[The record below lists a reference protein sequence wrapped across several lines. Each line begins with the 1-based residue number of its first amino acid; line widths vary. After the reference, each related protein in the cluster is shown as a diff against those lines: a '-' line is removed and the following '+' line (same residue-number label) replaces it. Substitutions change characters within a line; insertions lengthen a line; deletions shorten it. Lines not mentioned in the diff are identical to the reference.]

1 MLFQALDDKQECIG
15 IYLDG
20 KLIFDELPDN
30 LTKTWN
36 YSKFLE
42 DRDIEYAKLYC
53 FGKTLSEVC
62 PEHLKERWEEANERM
77 KAFYRS
83 FMEAK
88 VSLRDNCFFDLV
100 PERHLM
106 AYCDIK
112 DRITDY
118 VLRNYEKPKNYDHL
132 LSTLKIAT
140 DIKTQNLDIDASKVT
155 VSPKTRNLLKKVRS
169 SDTYVNYNI
178 FGTKTGRLTTI
189 NGSFPILTI
198 KKELRTM
205 IKPQNDCFLELDFNA
220 AELRTVLALLGKEQ
234 PPIDLHKWNNKN
246 AYKGILTRE
255 KAKKRIFAWLYNPNS
270 KDALSEKFYDRG
282 KIKENFFNGK
292 EIETVFNR
300 KIKAD
305 DYHAFNYIIQST
317 SSDLFL
323 EQVSKVHNYLRGKKS
338 SIAFMIHDSLII
350 DFDRNE
356 LNSLKELVRMFSQT
370 RFGEYLVNLHVGKD
384 FGTMKEWKL

>member
-53 FGKTLSEVC
+53 SGKTLSEVC

-132 LSTLKIAT
+132 LSTLKSQQT
-140 DIKTQNLDIDASKVT
+140 SR
-155 VSPKTRNLLKKVRS
+155 P
-169 SDTYVNYNI
+169 
-178 FGTKTGRLTTI
+178 
-189 NGSFPILTI
+189 
-198 KKELRTM
+198 RTSTLM
-205 IKPQNDCFLELDFNA
+205 HRK
-220 AELRTVLALLGKEQ
+220 
-234 PPIDLHKWNNKN
+234 
-246 AYKGILTRE
+246 
-255 KAKKRIFAWLYNPNS
+255 S
-270 KDALSEKFYDRG
+270 LSHRKH
-282 KIKENFFNGK
+282 
-292 EIETVFNR
+292 EI
-300 KIKAD
+300 
-305 DYHAFNYIIQST
+305 S
-317 SSDLFL
+317 
-323 EQVSKVHNYLRGKKS
+323 
-338 SIAFMIHDSLII
+338 
-350 DFDRNE
+350 
-356 LNSLKELVRMFSQT
+356 
-370 RFGEYLVNLHVGKD
+370 
-384 FGTMKEWKL
+384 

>member
-20 KLIFDELPDN
+20 KLIFDDLTDY
-30 LTKTWN
+30 LTKTCN

-53 FGKTLSEVC
+53 SGKTLSEVC
-62 PEHLKERWEEANERM
+62 PEHLKERWEETNGRM

-323 EQVSKVHNYLRGKKS
+323 DKYQR
-338 SIAFMIHDSLII
+338 FII
-350 DFDRNE
+350 
-356 LNSLKELVRMFSQT
+356 T
-370 RFGEYLVNLHVGKD
+370 
-384 FGTMKEWKL
+384 